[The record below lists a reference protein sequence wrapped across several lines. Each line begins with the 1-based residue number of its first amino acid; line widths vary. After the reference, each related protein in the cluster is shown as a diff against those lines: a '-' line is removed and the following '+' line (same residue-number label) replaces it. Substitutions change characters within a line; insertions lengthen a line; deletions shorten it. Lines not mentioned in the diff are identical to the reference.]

1 MNSKPKTTKQ
11 WLNNQR
17 DHNTLSQYAQFA
29 AQLRDW
35 QLLFARSL
43 PANLAGQCE
52 LLNVR
57 EGQIIVRTRS
67 ASAASQLR
75 TLSAQLITAFC
86 NNGASVQEVSIDIDP
101 AQNKASN
108 RDNTAPVSRR
118 QRLLNLAEQSSEPLK
133 TQLLKLAEQLASSN
147 KLTPDE

>member
-11 WLNNQR
+11 WLDNQR

-43 PANLAGQCE
+43 PANLAAQCE

-57 EGQIIVRTRS
+57 DGQLIVRTRS

-75 TLSAQLITAFC
+75 SLTTPLINAFGHAGIKL
-86 NNGASVQEVSIDIDP
+86 NQVTIDIDP
-101 AQNKASN
+101 AQKVSSN
-108 RDNTAPVSRR
+108 TSQGSAVSRR

-133 TQLLKLAEQLASSN
+133 TQLLKLADQIANSN